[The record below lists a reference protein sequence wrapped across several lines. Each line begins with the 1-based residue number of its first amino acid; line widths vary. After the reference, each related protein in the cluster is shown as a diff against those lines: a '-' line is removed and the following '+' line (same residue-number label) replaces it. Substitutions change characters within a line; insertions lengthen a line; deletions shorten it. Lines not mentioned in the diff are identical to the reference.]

1 MTPKSD
7 IVNDV
12 VEAETH
18 LTVLEPEE
26 GLADTVAEN
35 AAELSEAVLEE
46 KQEREI
52 PVEVEIVE
60 LTTSVKETLQFPEI
74 EEIPDSGKT
83 SEVGEVGSCLSSSF
97 LFYFRMIKNFDQISD
112 NSRDSKS
119 FRIFKFTRKSRS
131 LKEARSY
138 FKFLIVGQTFLR
150 MLFNNKHV
158 FHARKRMSRRTTA
171 GFASNPSIGGE
182 GEKKERKRL
191 IAAIFHSN

>member
-97 LFYFRMIKNFDQISD
+97 LFYFRMIKNFD
-112 NSRDSKS
+112 
-119 FRIFKFTRKSRS
+119 
-131 LKEARSY
+131 LW
-138 FKFLIVGQTFLR
+138 FLIIVAILNLREFLN
-150 MLFNNKHV
+150 LHGKV
-158 FHARKRMSRRTTA
+158 EA
-171 GFASNPSIGGE
+171 
-182 GEKKERKRL
+182 
-191 IAAIFHSN
+191 

>member
-74 EEIPDSGKT
+74 EEIPDSGK

-97 LFYFRMIKNFDQISD
+97 LFYFRMIKNFD
-112 NSRDSKS
+112 
-119 FRIFKFTRKSRS
+119 
-131 LKEARSY
+131 LW
-138 FKFLIVGQTFLR
+138 FLIIVAILNLREFLN
-150 MLFNNKHV
+150 LHGKV
-158 FHARKRMSRRTTA
+158 EA
-171 GFASNPSIGGE
+171 
-182 GEKKERKRL
+182 
-191 IAAIFHSN
+191 

>member
-1 MTPKSD
+1 MPPSEKCINYVKSVEDSRTEEKIVTPKSD

-97 LFYFRMIKNFDQISD
+97 LFYFRMINNFD
-112 NSRDSKS
+112 
-119 FRIFKFTRKSRS
+119 
-131 LKEARSY
+131 L
-138 FKFLIVGQTFLR
+138 
-150 MLFNNKHV
+150 
-158 FHARKRMSRRTTA
+158 
-171 GFASNPSIGGE
+171 
-182 GEKKERKRL
+182 
-191 IAAIFHSN
+191 